1 MYFAVEY
8 VFHKWIDGTEVGYEE
23 FSCFHIDSSA
33 GDISEEFSDY
43 MPISNYAKELLQQ
56 ETEGV
61 YKVFIAGTISYHQDY
76 WGEIDSNTEFDMVS
90 VRLLDKSADNYIEEN
105 SPDEMMSF
113 N

>member
-8 VFHKWIDGTEVGYEE
+8 VFHKWTDGTEVGYEE

-43 MPISNYAKELLQQ
+43 MPISDYAKELLQQ

-61 YKVFIAGTISYHQDY
+61 YKVFLTGSLNYHRDY
-76 WGEIDSNTEFDMVS
+76 FGEIDCDYEFDNIS
-90 VRLLDKSADNYIEEN
+90 VRLLDKSADNYIKEN
-105 SPDEMMSF
+105 SPDEMVSF